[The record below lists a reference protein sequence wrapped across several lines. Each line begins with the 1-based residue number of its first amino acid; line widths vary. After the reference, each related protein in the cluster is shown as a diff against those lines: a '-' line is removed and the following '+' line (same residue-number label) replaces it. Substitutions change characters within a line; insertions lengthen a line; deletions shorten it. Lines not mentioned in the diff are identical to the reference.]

1 VENHAHI
8 PAALAQLRC
17 SMQDPVVAIDLEWRP
32 EFGRG
37 FTPVAMVQL
46 ASSRCVQHPPRVHP
60 RQALWHHLPAL
71 RTTLQDHNELP
82 RWQHVAGCS
91 IMCMSC
97 PMPLSTLGGSC
108 VAHVLAVMLDVHAAS

>member
-1 VENHAHI
+1 VEQAAHI

-46 ASSRCVQHPPRVHP
+46 ATSRQVSRSKCAANFHYNRAQYRHRLQTWHSTEADAFMATAPAVWYAVEVCLGCVS
-60 RQALWHHLPAL
+60 
-71 RTTLQDHNELP
+71 
-82 RWQHVAGCS
+82 VAES
-91 IMCMSC
+91 W
-97 PMPLSTLGGSC
+97 
-108 VAHVLAVMLDVHAAS
+108 